1 MKLELLSSLVKG
13 DDILQKDR
21 LINGIIERLTNNFE
35 LKPSEVYVL
44 LSYVK
49 QLQEENKELSHI
61 VANKVIS
68 DYDIDTP
75 LKKELGE
82 ANLKIVSLEDALRCY
97 KQEKEDLIEW
107 LETYAEFNADEQP
120 IEKTLNEVLDK
131 VRGINNDWWRVK

>member
-1 MKLELLSSLVKG
+1 MNEEDFYKYYQKGGEYVIPIGIFNDLLGELE
-13 DDILQKDR
+13 DLQK
-21 LINGIIERLTNNFE
+21 
-35 LKPSEVYVL
+35 
-44 LSYVK
+44 
-49 QLQEENKELSHI
+49 ENKELSHI

>member
-1 MKLELLSSLVKG
+1 MNEEDFYKYYQKGGEYVIPIGIFNDLLGELE
-13 DDILQKDR
+13 DLQK
-21 LINGIIERLTNNFE
+21 
-35 LKPSEVYVL
+35 
-44 LSYVK
+44 
-49 QLQEENKELSHI
+49 ENKELSHI

-131 VRGINNDWWRVK
+131 VRGINND